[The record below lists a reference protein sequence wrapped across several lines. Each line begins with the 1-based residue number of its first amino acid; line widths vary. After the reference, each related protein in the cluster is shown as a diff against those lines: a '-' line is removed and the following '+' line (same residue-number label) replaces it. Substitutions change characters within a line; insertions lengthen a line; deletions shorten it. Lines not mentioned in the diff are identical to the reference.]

1 MKKLTAIFLS
11 LILLFSS
18 LTFVIAQEDTDIG
31 SETESKVFAGFARF
45 KYSNGST
52 HSTTALKFIGFN
64 SASPQSTQDLLVT
77 DDLDS
82 YGAVII
88 GDIVYAFAHPYSE
101 EYDDIGNDRLYR
113 ITTTDNW
120 SATPI
125 GNGYDYLNVVSMTYA
140 EETDTIYALVNN
152 EEDIHDHL
160 MIVDRNNGTLS
171 EVIDL
176 SALSVRIRPS
186 ITYIG
191 NGRFFAI
198 QYVSGNG
205 IIFDLSGHI
214 LEVLDNVINTTFEAV
229 EAMYYDADDD
239 VIYATISQHLYNGI
253 SGRLY
258 CIDPET
264 AQFTD
269 MGIIGQGLGYSM
281 KSIFPIDM
289 EITVPST
296 PSQEEFD
303 AAINADGSELMF
315 QNDKATPWVIV
326 EDGGRSY
333 IQSAIQDQH
342 NSSTSV
348 TATFNNLTAGQ
359 VLSFDWGV
367 SSENNYDWLSFYSNG
382 TRIQRISG
390 TQSFTRY
397 TYTIPSNGNYVFKWT
412 YSKDSSVSNGYDCG
426 FIDNVSLTGNQPE
439 PVPSEELINEALNVS
454 GGTLEFIDDPV
465 NPWQIDTS
473 ENGRMSIFS
482 TVHGSTQNQA
492 VCLRI
497 RDSHAGDAIRF
508 DWKSTGDFEVDRL
521 FFRINSTIIDTLTG
535 DNPWESFIYI
545 VPEDGDYVFTWS
557 YSEAVGDD
565 AVGSDSNLSSN
576 GCGWVDNVEY
586 IREYGDPFAPAP
598 NTPDQEAFD
607 AAVNAVGENRTFK
620 NDLVNPWQIANIDG
634 RNCVVSDIAGM
645 ARTDSSFTI
654 NMGYLEA
661 GSTISFDWKADSQEV
676 YDALSVTLNGSPRRE
691 ISGQTDW
698 TTQTITIES
707 SGYYTIGW
715 RYSKDY
721 ITDSYSD
728 RVWVDN
734 VKITP
739 VYTLEY
745 HTATFVDGYD
755 DSVIMT
761 INVPDGYFVNYPD
774 RAPVHPGYEFIG
786 WQGQSVDITSDVI
799 ITAVYIPRG
808 TEPPTGLLG
817 DVNGDGLVN
826 ITDATAVLR
835 HVMHLHLIPGD
846 YLANADVNGDGVINT
861 ADATLIIR
869 IAMNLY

>member
-1 MKKLTAIFLS
+1 MKKFTAILLS
-11 LILLFSS
+11 FVLLFSS
-18 LTFVIAQEDTDIG
+18 LTLVFAQEDTTVG
-31 SETESKVFAGFARF
+31 SETEGKVFAGFARF
-45 KYSNGST
+45 KFSNGST
-52 HSTTALKFIGFN
+52 HTTTALKFVGFN
-64 SASPQSTQDLLVT
+64 SASPQSTQDLFVT

-88 GDIVYAFAHPYSE
+88 DGTVYAFAHPYSE
-101 EYDDIGNDRLYR
+101 GYDDIGNDRLYR
-113 ITTTDNW
+113 ISTDGNW

-140 EETDTIYALVNN
+140 EDTDTIYALVNN

-160 MIVDRNNGTLS
+160 MIVNRNTGTLT
-171 EVIDL
+171 EVLDL
-176 SALSVRIRPS
+176 SAAGVRIRQA
-186 ITYIG
+186 IAYIG
-191 NGRFFAI
+191 DGKFFAI

-205 IIFDLSGHI
+205 IIFDLTGRT

-229 EAMYYDADDD
+229 EAMYYDVEDDA
-239 VIYATISQHLYNGI
+239 IYATITQHLYNGTY
-253 SGRLY
+253 GRLY
-258 CIDPET
+258 CIDPAT

-269 MGIIGQGLGYSM
+269 MGIVGQGLGYSM

-289 EITVPST
+289 EITAPST
-296 PSQEEFD
+296 PSQKEFN
-303 AAINADGSELMF
+303 AAVNADGSDLMF
-315 QNDKATPWVIV
+315 KNDSSTPWVIV
-326 EDGGRSY
+326 EESGRTY
-333 IQSAIQDQH
+333 VRSAIQDQH
-342 NSSTSV
+342 GSSSSV

-367 SSENNYDWLSFYSNG
+367 SSENNYDWLSFYVNE
-382 TRIQRISG
+382 TRVQRISG
-390 TQSFTRY
+390 TQNFTSYSY
-397 TYTIPSNGNYVFKWT
+397 TVPSDGNYIFKWT

-426 FIDNVSLTGNQPE
+426 FIDNVSLTGIQPE
-439 PVPSEELINEALNVS
+439 PVLSDELINDALNVT
-454 GGTLEFIDDPV
+454 GGNLEFIDDPV

-473 ENGRMSIFS
+473 ENGRMSIVS
-482 TVHGSTQNQA
+482 TVHGHSQNQA

-508 DWKSTGDFEVDRL
+508 DWKSVGESDVNIL
-521 FFRINSTIIDTLTG
+521 FFRINSAVVETVTG
-535 DNPWESFIYI
+535 NSSWQSFLYI

-557 YSEAVGDD
+557 YSEATGEDSLSAD
-565 AVGSDSNLSSN
+565 ATTDGY
-576 GCGWVDNVEY
+576 GWVDNVEY

-598 NTPDQEAFD
+598 NTPNQGLFD
-607 AAVNAVGENRTFK
+607 AAANAAGESRSFN
-620 NDLVNPWQIANIDG
+620 NDLVNPWQIADIDG
-634 RNCVVSDIAGM
+634 RNCVMSDIAGM
-645 ARTDSSFTI
+645 AKTDSSFTI

-661 GSTISFDWKADSQEV
+661 GTTISFDWKADSQEV
-676 YDALSVTLNGSPRRE
+676 YDALSITLNGSPRRE
-691 ISGQTDW
+691 LSGQTDW
-698 TTQTITIES
+698 TTQIITIEYS
-707 SGYYTIGW
+707 DYYTIGW

-721 ITDSYSD
+721 GVDSYSD

-734 VKITP
+734 IKITP

-755 DSVIMT
+755 NSVIMA

-786 WQGQSVDITSDVI
+786 WQGQSVDITSDVV

-808 TEPPTGLLG
+808 TEPPAGLLG

-835 HVMHLHLIPGD
+835 HVMNLHLIPGT
-846 YLANADVNGDGVINT
+846 YLANADVNGDGTINT

-869 IAMNLY
+869 IALNLY